1 MLNYRNSIQAIMLV
15 GAMLLQT
22 ACHRGSDNQAP
33 TAVFIASQPSADQV
47 TTYAFSSAG
56 STDKDGTITS
66 FAWDF
71 GDGTSSTASSPVHV
85 YGASGSY
92 QVKLTVTDNNGAT
105 ASTTGSV
112 DIKTPAVSAAVEM
125 AAVTITLPQ
134 VASVQVPEAA
144 FPSPTHLGVWATSNP
159 VTAADFDLTAQ
170 MFSASL
176 RATQEIRI
184 NTGKVKPSKT
194 LKVIAN
200 LPAELEARLKE
211 KDEPKVFVQIFQ
223 AGGEEVLDS
232 FEVVPAVYD
241 AIKKTL
247 QFDLDPDMLTDR
259 RSLDE
264 AWEAVIV
271 VGSTPTKPASPAAP
285 KAPPHVLKESI
296 GAETARP
303 WPPLAIAGQLNFSAP
318 RDLVLLATTATSSK
332 CEGATLQPPLADLTV
347 TGAFN
352 PPTHFGTDYR
362 AADGTEVRSMA
373 DGRVSKVGF
382 DSRPLPRPD
391 PRSGKMVKG
400 WGNYVV
406 ITHTDGSKSLYA
418 HLQTGDIKVSV
429 GESVTAGETIALSD
443 NSGGAQ
449 ASHLHVE
456 YAPNGEI
463 FKNGSKTDPNS
474 CIGKNV
480 NGSIQV
486 SDNGP
491 VADDAFSVSI
501 NGRQIC
507 TTEIGASN
515 TYAMGALRYG
525 NATLSITAT
534 IAPDDVGTYGIA
546 LSGGITFQDGSSTV
560 SGTMGQGATVSFVII
575 IT

>member
-1 MLNYRNSIQAIMLV
+1 MLNYRNRIHAIMLV
-15 GAMLLQT
+15 SAMLLT
-22 ACHRGSDNQAP
+22 ACHRGTDNQAP
-33 TAVFIASQPSADQV
+33 TAVFAASQPSAEQV

-56 STDKDGTITS
+56 STDKDGTIAS

-71 GDGTSSTASSPVHV
+71 GDGTSSTVSSPVHV
-85 YGASGSY
+85 YGTSGSY
-92 QVKLTVTDNNGAT
+92 LVKLTVTDNNGAI
-105 ASTTGSV
+105 ASATRSV
-112 DIKTPAVSAAVEM
+112 DIKTPAVSAAVET

-176 RATQEIRI
+176 RATQEIRV

-200 LPAELEARLKE
+200 LPAELEARLQA
-211 KDEPKVFVQIFQ
+211 KDEPKVFIQIFQ

-232 FEVVPAVYD
+232 FELVPAVYD
-241 AIKKTL
+241 ASKKVL
-247 QFDLDPDMLTDR
+247 QFDLDPNMLTDR

-264 AWEAVIV
+264 TWEAVIV
-271 VGSTPTKPASPAAP
+271 VGSTPTKPSSPTAP
-285 KAPPHVLKESI
+285 KAPPHALKEFA
-296 GAETARP
+296 GTETARP
-303 WPPLAIAGQLNFSAP
+303 WPPLAIAGQVNFSAP
-318 RDLVLLATTATSSK
+318 RDLVLLAATATAAA
-332 CEGATLQPPLADLTV
+332 CAGATLRPPLADLTV
-347 TGAFN
+347 TGEFN

-362 AADGTEVRSMA
+362 AADGTDVQSMA
-373 DGRVSKVGF
+373 DGTVSKIGF

-406 ITHTDGSKSLYA
+406 ITHNDGSKSLYA
-418 HLQTGDIKVSV
+418 HLQTGDIKVSA

-443 NSGGAQ
+443 NSGGSQ

-463 FKNGSKTDPNS
+463 FSKGSKIDPNA
-474 CIGKNV
+474 CIGNNV
-480 NGSIQV
+480 NGAVQV
-486 SDNGP
+486 SDNGTL
-491 VADDAFSVSI
+491 ADDAFSVSV
-501 NGRQIC
+501 NGKQIC
-507 TTEIGASN
+507 VTAIGASN
-515 TYAMGALRYG
+515 SCAIGALRSG

-534 IAPDDVGTYGIA
+534 IAPDDVGTYQIA
-546 LSGGITFQDGSSTV
+546 LSGGITFLDGSSTV
-560 SGTMGQGATVSFVII
+560 SGTMGQGATVSFVIAI
-575 IT
+575 P